1 MAEPSFLKT
10 VVKKTV
16 FGLLVG
22 IILVLV
28 ARHIHS
34 VLNLVT
40 GAAGEDEFHPFPMVF
55 QVMFFLYAML
65 GAFVFI
71 LLDAPS
77 MNRLEGGKAIVGLVL
92 FYIVISG
99 VYIGGASSFPQYD
112 PEIEKG
118 KIEKLLKARRA
129 RTKQGKAEELI
140 ARAKALNEKADAITK
155 QLKAL
160 GGGTQTVVMASA
172 MTTRPGAA
180 SGDLV
185 ALGRE
190 QWDLQEC
197 YNCHKLYGQG
207 GKKRGPEMDNI
218 GNLMTPE
225 QLKEKILD
233 PKSWKAEGFDKQ
245 YKKGKMPDKYKDLM
259 FDEEID
265 ALVAFLATLKD
276 ASVNTPKPI
285 KMK

>member
-1 MAEPSFLKT
+1 MAEQSLTKNILKKGI
-10 VVKKTV
+10 VGVII
-16 FGLLVG
+16 G
-22 IILVLV
+22 IILVVV
-28 ARHIHS
+28 AKATH
-34 VLNLVT
+34 
-40 GAAGEDEFHPFPMVF
+40 FPFVF
-55 QVMFFLYAML
+55 QVMFFMYAML

-77 MNRLEGGKAIVGLVL
+77 MKRLEGTKAVIGLLL
-92 FYIVISG
+92 FYVIISG

-118 KIEKLLKARRA
+118 KIEKILKRRRA
-129 RTKQGKAEELI
+129 MTEQGKAEELI
-140 ARAKALNEKADAITK
+140 ARAKVLNEKAESITK
-155 QLKAL
+155 KLDSL
-160 GGGTQTVVMASA
+160 GVGAQVEVAAKTSSA
-172 MTTRPGAA
+172 PTGAG
-180 SGDLV
+180 GDLV
-185 ALGRE
+185 ALGKE
-190 QWDLQEC
+190 QWELQEC
-197 YNCHKLYGQG
+197 YNCHKLGGQG
-207 GKKRGPEMDNI
+207 GKKRGPIMDNI

-225 QLKEKILD
+225 QLREKILD

-276 ASVNTPKPI
+276 TSVNTPKPI

>member
-1 MAEPSFLKT
+1 MAEQSLT
-10 VVKKTV
+10 RNIIKKGV
-16 FGLLVG
+16 IGVIVG
-22 IILVLV
+22 IVLV
-28 ARHIHS
+28 AVAKATH
-34 VLNLVT
+34 
-40 GAAGEDEFHPFPMVF
+40 FPLVF
-55 QVMFFLYAML
+55 QIMFFIYAML
-65 GAFVFI
+65 GAAVFI

-77 MNRLEGGKAIVGLVL
+77 LNRLEGIKAIIGLVL
-92 FYIVISG
+92 FYLVLSG
-99 VYIGGASSFPQYD
+99 VYIGGATSLPQYD

-140 ARAKALNEKADAITK
+140 ARAKALNARAVSIEQ
-155 QLKAL
+155 QLKTL
-160 GGGTQTVVMASA
+160 GGGVQVVEESA
-172 MTTRPGAA
+172 ATSTSSAA
-180 SGDLV
+180 AGDLV
-185 ALGRE
+185 ALGKE
-190 QWDLQEC
+190 QWELQEC
-197 YNCHKLYGQG
+197 YNCHKLFGKG
-207 GKKRGPEMDNI
+207 GKKRGPELDNI

-225 QLKEKILD
+225 ALRQKILD

-259 FDEEID
+259 FDEEVD